1 MATAKASTRWLF
13 LLTQLPSSPSSARV
27 ALWRRLR
34 AAGAAGML
42 NGAWVLPHTDAHV
55 RLFEELRTTVCEQ
68 GGRALVLAVQET
80 PPDTERAIVERFRAD
95 RGREYD
101 EFAERCAAFLT
112 EVRKETRARKFT
124 FAELEEG
131 EHDLEKLLRWLAKI
145 SARDFFPDERAAQ
158 AREMA
163 QGCQRALEDF
173 SRLVY
178 EAEGIQH
185 L

>member
-1 MATAKASTRWLF
+1 
-13 LLTQLPSSPSSARV
+13 
-27 ALWRRLR
+27 
-34 AAGAAGML
+34 ML
-42 NGAWVLPHTDAHV
+42 NGTWVLPQTVAHT
-55 RLFEELRTTVCEQ
+55 RLFEELRRAAGEQ

-80 PPDTERAIVERFRAD
+80 PPDTERAIMDRFRAD

-101 EFAERCAAFLT
+101 EFAERCAAFRA

-158 AREMA
+158 ARELA

-173 SRLVY
+173 SLLVY
-178 EAEGIQH
+178 QAEGIEQP
-185 L
+185 